1 MRYSELASDARAH
14 GYHTIIIPIQSGSQE
29 VVEES
34 GLEDFKKCLKHVL
47 ANEWKSFLIQLLMIT
62 IEASH
67 KIWCTRN
74 QAA

>member
-34 GLEDFKKCLKHVL
+34 GLEDFKNALSMYWLMSGNH
-47 ANEWKSFLIQLLMIT
+47 FLFN
-62 IEASH
+62 
-67 KIWCTRN
+67 W
-74 QAA
+74 